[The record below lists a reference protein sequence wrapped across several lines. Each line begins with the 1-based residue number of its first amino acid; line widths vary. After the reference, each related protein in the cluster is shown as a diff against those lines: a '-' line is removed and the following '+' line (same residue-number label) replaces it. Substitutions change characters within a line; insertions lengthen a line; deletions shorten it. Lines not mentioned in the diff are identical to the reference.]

1 MRSACPTASWFPRCR
16 LSGTQPWSRALA
28 MRALSRVVLA
38 RTSRRPSLTP
48 EVVPHAGQTQVCQL
62 DQMKRIDSD
71 VRVRQGRGDRLPER
85 SRWVDRHDLDAV
97 PPGLAASAQPPG
109 DRGAA
114 PAVNDSEDLPR
125 SGIDQGRHPRF
136 DPPPPAG
143 VGVAEPADPTV
154 TVLVDPQAAYVE
166 VVDPAKQ
173 HVDGGVDALVDRP
186 PGDPKSGRDTSN
198 GSAVSPTRPDAT
210 GWYSGPATATRE
222 WFE

>member
-1 MRSACPTASWFPRCR
+1 MRV
-16 LSGTQPWSRALA
+16 
-28 MRALSRVVLA
+28 LSRVVLA

-62 DQMKRIDSD
+62 GQMKRIDSD

-125 SGIDQGRHPRF
+125 SGIDQGRHPWF
-136 DPPPPAG
+136 DPP
-143 VGVAEPADPTV
+143 V
-154 TVLVDPQAAYVE
+154 
-166 VVDPAKQ
+166 
-173 HVDGGVDALVDRP
+173 
-186 PGDPKSGRDTSN
+186 SGSRN
-198 GSAVSPTRPDAT
+198 QRTR
-210 GWYSGPATATRE
+210 R
-222 WFE
+222 